1 VWDRQYDTVPASWRP
16 ARRSITACPR
26 PPRHACPHRV
36 FAIAARDGAADLIDC
51 GDGNDVALLD
61 SVDVIVDA
69 TPANR
74 AGSCE
79 RVVRA
84 APGDGDAQTEDRAG

>member
-1 VWDRQYDTVPASWRP
+1 MTRCPQLGGP
-16 ARRSITACPR
+16 ARCAITACLRPR
-26 PPRHACPHRV
+26 RHAFPHRV

-69 TPANR
+69 TPVNP

-79 RVVRA
+79 RAVRA
-84 APGDGDAQTEDRAG
+84 APGDDDAQTEDRAG